1 MTSQQLPER
10 RPKLIDLN
18 LLPPEYLPRK
28 VSRLNIA
35 LVILIVLMLCLP
47 VLFIFLKADV
57 DAESA
62 ALQTKLNGLQ
72 AQLTD
77 LYALKRDADAL
88 QAQIDTL
95 DSALKA
101 IEQDYQ
107 TFIQNRVLWSEIVK
121 EIDHI
126 LPGTRVTLQSIVQSD
141 SGVTLEG
148 TATRDDYVHDYAIA
162 LEESEYFSG
171 ISVTTLSAPGEA
183 VSFTMTVPL
192 SGGGGQ

>member
-1 MTSQQLPER
+1 MTLQQLPER

-18 LLPPEYLPRK
+18 LLPAEYLPRK
-28 VSRLNIA
+28 VSRLSVA

-47 VLFIFLKADV
+47 VLFIFFKADV

-62 ALQTKLNGLQ
+62 ALQTKRDGLQ

-77 LYALKRDADAL
+77 LYDIKRDADAL

-95 DSALKA
+95 NSALAA

-107 TFIQNRVLWSEIVK
+107 TFIQNRVLWSEIVD
-121 EIDHI
+121 EIDHV
-126 LPGTRVTLQSIVQSD
+126 LPGTRVTLKSIVQSD
-141 SGVTLEG
+141 SKVKLTG
-148 TATRDDYVHDYAIA
+148 TATKDDYVEEYARA
-162 LEESEYFSG
+162 LRESVYFSEAY
-171 ISVTTLSAPGEA
+171 ITSLDIGEEA
-183 VSFTMTVPL
+183 SFTMNVHL

>member
-28 VSRLNIA
+28 LSRLSIV

-47 VLFIFLKADV
+47 VLFIFFKADV
-57 DAESA
+57 DAEST
-62 ALQTKLNGLQ
+62 ALQTKRDGLQ

-77 LYALKRDADAL
+77 LYDIKRQADAL

-95 DSALKA
+95 NSALAA

-107 TFIQNRVLWSEIVK
+107 TFIQNRVLWSEIVE
-121 EIDHI
+121 EIDRI
-126 LPGTRVTLQSIVQSD
+126 LPGKRVTLKSIVQSD
-141 SGVTLEG
+141 SEVTLTG
-148 TATRDDYVHDYAIA
+148 TATRDSYVYDYATD
-162 LEESEYFSG
+162 LEESEYFSEAD
-171 ISVTTLSAPGEA
+171 VTSLDTGEEA
-183 VSFTMTVPL
+183 SFTMTVHL

>member
-28 VSRLNIA
+28 LSRLSIV

-47 VLFIFLKADV
+47 VLFIFFKADV
-57 DAESA
+57 DAESD
-62 ALQTKLNGLQ
+62 ALQTKRDGLQ

-77 LYALKRDADAL
+77 LYAIKRDADAL

-95 DSALKA
+95 NSALAA

-107 TFIQNRVLWSEIVK
+107 TFIQNRVLWSEIVE
-121 EIDHI
+121 EIDRI
-126 LPGTRVTLQSIVQSD
+126 LPGKRVTLKSIVQAD
-141 SGVTLEG
+141 SGVKLTG
-148 TATRDDYVHDYAIA
+148 TATRDSYVYDYATD
-162 LEESEYFSG
+162 LEESVYFSKAY
-171 ISVTTLSAPGEA
+171 VTSLDSGEEA
-183 VSFTMTVPL
+183 SFTMTVHL

>member
-28 VSRLNIA
+28 LSRLSVA

-47 VLFIFLKADV
+47 VLFIFFKADV

-62 ALQTKLNGLQ
+62 ALQTKRDGLQ

-77 LYALKRDADAL
+77 LYDIKRQADAL
-88 QAQIDTL
+88 QAQIDTR
-95 DSALKA
+95 DSALEA

-107 TFIQNRVLWSEIVK
+107 TFIQNRVLWSEIVEK
-121 EIDHI
+121 IDYI
-126 LPGTRVTLQSIVQSD
+126 LPGKRVTLKSIVQSD
-141 SGVTLEG
+141 SRVTLTG
-148 TATRDDYVHDYAIA
+148 TATRDSYVEEYARA
-162 LEESEYFSG
+162 LRESEYFSEAY
-171 ISVTTLSAPGEA
+171 VTSLDRGEEA
-183 VSFTMTVPL
+183 SFTMTVHL

>member
-28 VSRLNIA
+28 LSRLSIA

-47 VLFIFLKADV
+47 VLFIFFKADV
-57 DAESA
+57 DAGSD
-62 ALQTKLNGLQ
+62 ALQTKRDGLQ

-77 LYALKRDADAL
+77 LYNIKREADAL

-95 DSALKA
+95 NSALAA

-107 TFIQNRVLWSEIVK
+107 TFIQNRVLWSDIVE
-121 EIDHI
+121 EIDRI
-126 LPGTRVTLQSIVQSD
+126 LPGKRVTLKSIVQAD
-141 SGVTLEG
+141 SKVTLTG
-148 TATRDDYVHDYAIA
+148 TATRDSYVEEYARA
-162 LEESEYFSG
+162 LRESVYFSKAY
-171 ISVTTLSAPGEA
+171 ITSLVIGEEA
-183 VSFTMTVPL
+183 SFTMTVHL
-192 SGGGGQ
+192 RGGGGQ

>member
-18 LLPPEYLPRK
+18 LLPPQYLPRK
-28 VSRLNIA
+28 VSRLSIA
-35 LVILIVLMLCLP
+35 LVILIVLLLCLP

-62 ALQTKLNGLQ
+62 ALQTELNGLQ
-72 AQLTD
+72 VQLND
-77 LYALKRDADAL
+77 LYNTKREADAL

-95 DSALKA
+95 NSALAA

-107 TFIQNRVLWSEIVK
+107 TFIQDRVLWSEIVE
-121 EIDHI
+121 EIDRI
-126 LPGTRVTLQSIVQSD
+126 LPGTRVTLGAITQAGSTI
-141 SGVTLEG
+141 TLTG
-148 TATRDDYVHDYAIA
+148 TATRDSYVYDYATD
-162 LEESEYFSG
+162 LEESEYFSEAD
-171 ISVTTLSAPGEA
+171 VTSLDTGDWT
-183 VSFTMTVPL
+183 SFTMTVHL

>member
-1 MTSQQLPER
+1 MTSQQLHER
-10 RPKLIDLN
+10 RPKKIDLN

-28 VSRLNIA
+28 VSRLSIV

-47 VLFIFLKADV
+47 VLLVFLKADV
-57 DAESA
+57 DGESA
-62 ALQTKLNGLQ
+62 ALQTKLNGLK
-72 AQLTD
+72 AQLND
-77 LYALKRDADAL
+77 LYDIKRQADAL

-95 DSALKA
+95 DSALAA

-107 TFIQNRVLWSEIVK
+107 TFIQNRVLWSDIVE
-121 EIDHI
+121 EIDRI

-141 SGVTLEG
+141 SGVTLTG
-148 TATRDDYVHDYAIA
+148 TATRDDYVYHYAIA

-183 VSFTMTVPL
+183 VSFTMIVPL

>member
-28 VSRLNIA
+28 LSRLSIV

-47 VLFIFLKADV
+47 VLFIFFKADV

-62 ALQTKLNGLQ
+62 ALQTKRDGLQ
-72 AQLTD
+72 EQLTD
-77 LYALKRDADAL
+77 LYDIKRQADAL

-95 DSALKA
+95 NSALAA

-107 TFIQNRVLWSEIVK
+107 TFIQNRVLWSKIVE
-121 EIDHI
+121 EIDRI
-126 LPGTRVTLQSIVQSD
+126 LPGKRVTLKSIVQAD
-141 SGVTLEG
+141 SGVKLTG
-148 TATRDDYVHDYAIA
+148 TATRASYVYDYATA
-162 LEESEYFSG
+162 LEESVYFSEAY
-171 ISVTTLSAPGEA
+171 VTSLDSGEEA
-183 VSFTMTVPL
+183 SFTMTVHL
-192 SGGGGQ
+192 IGGGGQ